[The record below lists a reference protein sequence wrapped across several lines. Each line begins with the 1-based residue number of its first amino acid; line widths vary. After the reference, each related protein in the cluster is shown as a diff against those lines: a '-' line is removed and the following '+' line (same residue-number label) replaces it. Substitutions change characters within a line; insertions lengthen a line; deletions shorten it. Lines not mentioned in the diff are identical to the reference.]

1 MSIQQ
6 EFIDSLRRWKN
17 DELKDVLATNHL
29 SVKGNKTEMVLRL
42 QQFYREKFANDNTT
56 PLDNSQHDGTSS
68 AAAIP
73 TTISLTPQGY
83 DGGTTSSSQSTNN
96 PTDLSAIPTYSNQ
109 NLAMHMGYTINT
121 PAVPYSIYTPQTPST
136 SVNTNTATPTYTSG
150 IGPPPPRHYPHRT
163 APSWQGPPNFAT
175 THHHMVNNNIAKQ
188 AELESLQIEL
198 RILKTREEIRNT
210 QYRLSQPPVCILH
223 STQLDA
229 NNSVLQLVKRSV
241 DINSLPPSKPNVFS
255 GNVME
260 YHKWKSMFDLL
271 VESKDLHPSQ
281 KLIYLEQYLSDE
293 ALDCIKGL
301 HTLNTTDAYDEA
313 RRILD
318 ERFGDPYDVANAYRE
333 QLESWPKIGADD
345 NKGLRKYADFLRQ
358 CVIATHSIRELT
370 KLSDPRVMKCFPN
383 ALPESILEK
392 WSRVAGAYKLE
403 NKQHLSFA
411 DYAEFVKKEAY
422 LANDTTTSKTAIRG
436 ATTRRHNTQPKPTFT
451 HATYINSEES
461 TQTSMNRSPTRRR
474 TFTLICHHCQSFAQH
489 NTADCDKVA
498 ALNSHE
504 LATLIERENLCS
516 NCLRRGHES
525 QNCYTKMSCKTCGQN
540 HASCLHNVNKT
551 GQSV

>member
-1 MSIQQ
+1 
-6 EFIDSLRRWKN
+6 
-17 DELKDVLATNHL
+17 
-29 SVKGNKTEMVLRL
+29 
-42 QQFYREKFANDNTT
+42 
-56 PLDNSQHDGTSS
+56 
-68 AAAIP
+68 
-73 TTISLTPQGY
+73 
-83 DGGTTSSSQSTNN
+83 
-96 PTDLSAIPTYSNQ
+96 
-109 NLAMHMGYTINT
+109 MGYTINT
-121 PAVPYSIYTPQTPST
+121 PAVPYRIHTSHTPST
-136 SVNTNTATPTYTSG
+136 SVNTNTATTTYASR
-150 IGPPPPRHYPHRT
+150 IGSPSARHYPHRT
-163 APSWQGPPNFAT
+163 SPSWQGPPNFAT

-210 QYRLSQPPVCILH
+210 QYRLSQPPDSTLH

-229 NNSVLQLVKRSV
+229 NNPVLQLVKRSV

-318 ERFGDPYDVANAYRE
+318 ERFGDPYDVADAYRE

-370 KLSDPRVMKCFPN
+370 KLSDPRVN
-383 ALPESILEK
+383 AFRTL
-392 WSRVAGAYKLE
+392 
-403 NKQHLSFA
+403 
-411 DYAEFVKKEAY
+411 Y
-422 LANDTTTSKTAIRG
+422 LN
-436 ATTRRHNTQPKPTFT
+436 
-451 HATYINSEES
+451 
-461 TQTSMNRSPTRRR
+461 
-474 TFTLICHHCQSFAQH
+474 QS
-489 NTADCDKVA
+489 
-498 ALNSHE
+498 
-504 LATLIERENLCS
+504 
-516 NCLRRGHES
+516 
-525 QNCYTKMSCKTCGQN
+525 
-540 HASCLHNVNKT
+540 
-551 GQSV
+551 